1 MMTSA
6 DGALSLMRQ
15 HGLLLLS
22 DARLPS
28 LVALLSGGPIRGSWW
43 GSPAGGRIYA
53 ALQVLDDH
61 PDVASTKLVSG
72 KSTFVHRQLWPVLVA
87 VGSAREP
94 WQLEGLSEPARV
106 LLDLVTRDDEVRT
119 DAVAWIVDPKRG
131 KSGDAA
137 RELERRLLVYAD
149 EVHTESGAH
158 AKVLRTW
165 QSWAQHV
172 GLAAPGMSPTE
183 ARRRLD
189 EVVDHLNEEFAG
201 DGRTPWTS
209 VPGRLSRRARQ

>member
-1 MMTSA
+1 VTL
-6 DGALSLMRQ
+6 DRALGLLRQ

-43 GSPAGGRIYA
+43 GSPAGGEIYNVGQ
-53 ALQVLDDH
+53 LLDDH

-72 KSTFVHRQLWPVLVA
+72 KSTYVHRPLWPLLVSI
-87 VGSAREP
+87 GTAREA
-94 WQLEGLSEPARV
+94 WQLDGLSRPAQV
-106 LLDLVTRDDEVRT
+106 LLDLVTRDEEVRT
-119 DAVAWIVDPKRG
+119 DAVAWIVDPQRG

-149 EVHTESGAH
+149 ELHTESGAH

-165 QSWAQHV
+165 QGWAAHV
-172 GLAAPGMSPTE
+172 GLSRARTPPAE
-183 ARRRLD
+183 ARLRLD
-189 EVVDHLNEEFAG
+189 EIVEGLNDEFAG
-201 DGRTPWTS
+201 DGRTPWSPATAS
-209 VPGRLSRRARQ
+209 VSRRVRR